1 MNRFNVYKNIK
12 GVNSATD
19 LYLYLVGNPR
29 RTVNSLFL
37 NTSTDKYNKE
47 IYSQV
52 QKLFSLMED
61 IFKKLT
67 NKRILNDDSDQSNIV
82 EQKYKE
88 SIAKKKKRKKKN
100 QNQN

>member
-1 MNRFNVYKNIK
+1 MKRFNVYKKIK

-19 LYLYLVGNPR
+19 LYLYLLGNPR

-61 IFKKLT
+61 ILKKT
-67 NKRILNDDSDQSNIV
+67 N
-82 EQKYKE
+82 
-88 SIAKKKKRKKKN
+88 
-100 QNQN
+100 